1 MLIREKKNLIYLVI
15 PQSNDRFVVP
25 APQNANAM
33 LHFPSCL
40 HTHLHVVYPLWEQA
54 DESFSSPD
62 KDLKVF
68 QINRFKH
75 ESHCH
80 HLCKWVAQL
89 PHSSSW
95 VLWQSTKTRY
105 REAHKTGRHCFF
117 SVSASEIP
125 FITQCQ
131 LHWVKFAYQNR
142 QFPCFLVVVRL
153 RLQPI
158 VLPFFNKVSFN
169 CNQPPY
175 SVYIP
180 RRI

>member
-1 MLIREKKNLIYLVI
+1 MTVSLFQHHTMQMQCCI
-15 PQSNDRFVVP
+15 S
-25 APQNANAM
+25 
-33 LHFPSCL
+33 PSCL

-68 QINRFKH
+68 QIKRFKH

-125 FITQCQ
+125 FITMPTPLGLICLSKQAISLLLSGGQ
-131 LHWVKFAYQNR
+131 ITFTAYS
-142 QFPCFLVVVRL
+142 LSIL
-153 RLQPI
+153 
-158 VLPFFNKVSFN
+158 
-169 CNQPPY
+169 
-175 SVYIP
+175 
-180 RRI
+180 